1 MEIAR
6 TEVFAFDRNGNRVEP
21 DSPEM
26 HTGEAV
32 DYDAN
37 GNVVLR
43 SYLVSSA
50 AATAMEDSMSAV
62 FKAQLEGLPS
72 PTPTLADL
80 RAVEAAIKFASRHHQ
95 EPDGSIQFRK
105 GTKTPYLSH
114 LLIVAGFVWEA
125 GGDTDQV
132 VAAVLHDTLED
143 TAVTEADLRKRFG
156 DGVTDLVVACSD
168 GLDGAPRDAST
179 WRQRKQSYVDALAYK
194 APRALLVTAADKAHN
209 SSAIVADV
217 RAHGPEVWGRFNAT
231 PADIGWYYT
240 AVLEAV
246 TPSLQG
252 NPLLERLRSSV
263 RDLTE
268 LAAAATSE

>member
-1 MEIAR
+1 MDIAR
-6 TEVFAFDRNGNRVEP
+6 TEVFAFDRDGNPVEP

-32 DYDAN
+32 DYDAD
-37 GNVVLR
+37 GNVVRR

-50 AATAMEDSMSAV
+50 AAGAMQDSMSDV

-80 RAVEAAIKFASRHHQ
+80 RAVESAIGFASQHHQ

-105 GTKTPYLSH
+105 KTEIPYLSH
-114 LLIVAGFVWEA
+114 LLIVAGYVWEA
-125 GGDTDQV
+125 GGDTNQV
-132 VAAVLHDTLED
+132 VAAVLHDVLED
-143 TAVTEADLRKRFG
+143 TTVTDVALRERFG
-156 DGVTDLVVACSD
+156 DDVTDIVVACSD

-179 WRQRKQSYVDALAYK
+179 YHQRKQSYVKALAHK
-194 APRALLVTAADKAHN
+194 SPRALLVTAADKAHN
-209 SSAIVADV
+209 GSAIVADV
-217 RAHGPEVWGRFNAT
+217 RALGPEVWGRFNAT
-231 PADIGWYYT
+231 PADISWYYT

-263 RDLTE
+263 RELTE
-268 LAAAATSE
+268 LAAVAPSS